1 MSWQAERRSVTEKEE
16 IRSERLIYLST
27 KSQAEEN
34 AVKFQSTVYSE
45 KVETERQTDT
55 QNEVFSPLLQT
66 SSSPSP
72 HGGHIFLKKNI
83 TQDIFSILVF
93 LLKKGTLQS
102 NKEYYYTTTFLLKGK
117 EKLTGILH
125 M

>member
-1 MSWQAERRSVTEKEE
+1 MSWQAERKSVTEKEE
-16 IRSERLIYLST
+16 IRNERLIYLST

-83 TQDIFSILVF
+83 TQDIFSILV
-93 LLKKGTLQS
+93 LKKGTLQS
-102 NKEYYYTTTFLLKGK
+102 NKEYYYTTTFLLKGRK
-117 EKLTGILH
+117 KQKKK
-125 M
+125 